1 MTARAVAAAAS
12 LLALT
17 VSACTSFYEVPIETP
32 IQPKM
37 DVSAFQRVLIAGFLA
52 GGSED
57 VDANLETVR
66 LLRSQLRSK
75 SGLRV
80 IDADVL
86 PLMEVAVEQ
95 RNEKPDA
102 PASTPPSTAPPTPPP
117 TSPSVPPSTPQ
128 SGDGATS
135 GGAGTNGTN
144 GHDQAAQ
151 APAQPQQPSPAPPL
165 AQPASGE
172 THAPRIRDEKDLEP
186 LETIFANVDYWK
198 KIGEEFQNPLIVTGS
213 VLFTPHARAGFVS
226 REQEYFDT
234 LGRRRVVPVRTYSER
249 KGFILRPKFIFI
261 DGRTG
266 ATLYS
271 ETFREEIL
279 YSPQQA
285 TPALSSYFELM
296 DRLVPSFLSTL
307 SSQKIRGSRVLLK

>member
-17 VSACTSFYEVPIETP
+17 VSACTNFYEVPIETP

-66 LLRSQLRSK
+66 LLRSQLR
-75 SGLRV
+75 
-80 IDADVL
+80 I
-86 PLMEVAVEQ
+86 EVG
-95 RNEKPDA
+95 
-102 PASTPPSTAPPTPPP
+102 PARDRRRRAAAAGTGCRATYRASPRRRRPPTATAPGGPERHQRHQRSGPRDAAAAVPAAAAQPPA
-117 TSPSVPPSTPQ
+117 
-128 SGDGATS
+128 GDGQT
-135 GGAGTNGTN
+135 
-144 GHDQAAQ
+144 
-151 APAQPQQPSPAPPL
+151 
-165 AQPASGE
+165 
-172 THAPRIRDEKDLEP
+172 PRIKDEKDLEP

-213 VLFTPHARAGFVS
+213 VLFTPHARSGFVQ
-226 REQEYFDT
+226 REQEYYDT
-234 LGRRRVVPVRTYSER
+234 LGRRRVVPVRTYMER

-279 YSPQQA
+279 YSPQQS

-296 DRLVPSFLSTL
+296 DRLVPEFPEHLEQPENPGIPG
-307 SSQKIRGSRVLLK
+307 SSEITGFRVRPEFRVRVPGFARFRRRPPV

>member
-1 MTARAVAAAAS
+1 MTARAAAAAAS

-86 PLMEVAVEQ
+86 PLLELAVEQ
-95 RNEKPDA
+95 RTEPATA
-102 PASTPPSTAPPTPPP
+102 PSTPPSTPPAPDAAGSTTP
-117 TSPSVPPSTPQ
+117 
-128 SGDGATS
+128 D
-135 GGAGTNGTN
+135 GTNGTN
-144 GHDQAAQ
+144 GSNGQAPTTQTPAAQ
-151 APAQPQQPSPAPPL
+151 PPAAP
-165 AQPASGE
+165 QPAGE
-172 THAPRIRDEKDLEP
+172 THAPRIKDEKDLEP

-213 VLFTPHARAGFVS
+213 VLFTPHARSGFVQ
-226 REQEYFDT
+226 REQEYYDT
-234 LGRRRVVPVRTYSER
+234 LGRRRVVPVRTYMER

-279 YSPQQA
+279 YSPQQS

>member
-1 MTARAVAAAAS
+1 MTARVAAAAS

-66 LLRSQLRSK
+66 LLRSQLRTK

-86 PLMEVAVEQ
+86 PLLELAVEQ
-95 RNEKPDA
+95 RNETPEPA
-102 PASTPPSTAPPTPPP
+102 PAPATPPP
-117 TSPSVPPSTPQ
+117 SGAPGNDADAPQAGPSQP
-128 SGDGATS
+128 
-135 GGAGTNGTN
+135 
-144 GHDQAAQ
+144 
-151 APAQPQQPSPAPPL
+151 PAQDPVDPQ
-165 AQPASGE
+165 
-172 THAPRIRDEKDLEP
+172 TPRIRDEKDLER
-186 LETIFANVDYWK
+186 LESIFADVDYWK

-213 VLFTPHARAGFVS
+213 VLFTPHARSGFVQ
-226 REQEYFDT
+226 REQEYYDT
-234 LGRRRVVPVRTYSER
+234 LGRRRVVPVRTYMER

-266 ATLYS
+266 TTLYS

-279 YSPQQA
+279 YSPQQS

-307 SSQKIRGSRVLLK
+307 SSQKIKGSRVLLK

>member
-1 MTARAVAAAAS
+1 MRPAAAAAS
-12 LLALT
+12 LVLAL
-17 VSACTSFYEVPIETP
+17 VVGACTSFYEVPIETP

-37 DVSAFQRVLIAGFLA
+37 DVSGFQRVLIAGFLA

-75 SGLRV
+75 SSLRV

-86 PLMEVAVEQ
+86 PLLEIALDQ
-95 RNEKPDA
+95 Q
-102 PASTPPSTAPPTPPP
+102 TI
-117 TSPSVPPSTPQ
+117 Q
-128 SGDGATS
+128 DGA
-135 GGAGTNGTN
+135 AGTNGN
-144 GHDQAAQ
+144 G
-151 APAQPQQPSPAPPL
+151 SPAGDGAEAVGNGQSQDPGVV
-165 AQPASGE
+165 ASGDAS
-172 THAPRIRDEKDLEP
+172 TVRIRDEKDLEP
-186 LETIFANVDYWK
+186 LETIFANVAYWK
-198 KIGEEFQNPLIVTGS
+198 KIGEEFQSPLIVTGS
-213 VLFTPHARAGFVS
+213 VLFIPHARSGFVQ
-226 REQEYFDT
+226 REQEYFDQ
-234 LGRRRVVPVRTYSER
+234 LGRRRVVPVRTYMER
-249 KGFILRPKFIFI
+249 KGFILRPKFVFI

-307 SSQKIRGSRVLLK
+307 STQKIRGSRILLK

>member
-1 MTARAVAAAAS
+1 MTARAAAAAAS

-17 VSACTSFYEVPIETP
+17 VSACTNFYEVPIETP

-86 PLMEVAVEQ
+86 PLLELAVEQ
-95 RNEKPDA
+95 RTEQPDA
-102 PASTPPSTAPPTPPP
+102 PPSTDAP
-117 TSPSVPPSTPQ
+117 SP
-128 SGDGATS
+128 
-135 GGAGTNGTN
+135 GGEAAVGTNGTN
-144 GHDQAAQ
+144 GSNGQ
-151 APAQPQQPSPAPPL
+151 APATQPPA
-165 AQPASGE
+165 AQPPAGDPQS
-172 THAPRIRDEKDLEP
+172 PRIKDEKDLEP

-213 VLFTPHARAGFVS
+213 VLFTPHARSGFVQ
-226 REQEYFDT
+226 REQEYYDT
-234 LGRRRVVPVRTYSER
+234 LGRRRVVPVRTYMER

-279 YSPQQA
+279 YSPQQS